1 MGSIFQS
8 CVSDHVGHL
17 SADAIAANSVSST
30 FFQYLKVIV
39 IAISSASAVVIGKDI
54 GEGDI
59 ERVKSDGRT
68 LSVIDVLIGIVLAS
82 LLFVLRGPLLS
93 MYKLTDTA
101 AVLANH
107 FIMIM
112 SVVMVGMSYQMPVSV
127 GVIQGGGDTRFSIF
141 LRHLYGNFRWN
152 WLWLQCSQ
160 INCSRGFRYF
170 YGLGAISG
178 FTN

>member
-8 CVSDHVGHL
+8 CVSDHVLRDDLAISVPMQTAILGHL

-68 LSVIDVLIGIVLAS
+68 LSVIDVLIGIVLA
-82 LLFVLRGPLLS
+82 FFC
-93 MYKLTDTA
+93 Y
-101 AVLANH
+101 
-107 FIMIM
+107 
-112 SVVMVGMSYQMPVSV
+112 
-127 GVIQGGGDTRFSIF
+127 
-141 LRHLYGNFRWN
+141 LY
-152 WLWLQCSQ
+152 
-160 INCSRGFRYF
+160 
-170 YGLGAISG
+170 
-178 FTN
+178 